1 MANNDKNNVIPSSL
15 ELMGEGPAYKAKLCR
30 MMKKTG
36 MFEDFSSLEIET
48 LAKYMDAYTAQKGTA
63 ICIEGARAG
72 FMAIIAA
79 GRLEIFKDSGRGKTK
94 KITEVGAGNSIGE
107 MSMVD
112 GLPRSA
118 TAVAIEPITLVVLTS
133 DNLQRI
139 IQQHPRL
146 GTKLLW
152 RSAQVISQ
160 RLRKASVMLADA
172 DYLD

>member
-30 MMKKTG
+30 MLKKTG
-36 MFEDFSSLEIET
+36 MFEDFSPLEIET
-48 LAKYMDAYTAQKGTA
+48 LAKYMDAYTARKGTA

-72 FMAIIAA
+72 FMAIIVA
-79 GRLEIFKDSGRGKTK
+79 GRLEIFKDNGRGKTK
-94 KITEVGAGNSIGE
+94 KINEVGAGNSIGE
-107 MSMVD
+107 MSIVD

-118 TAVAIEPITLVVLTS
+118 TAVAMELITLVVLTQ

-139 IQQHPRL
+139 IEQHPQL
-146 GTKLLW
+146 GTKVLW

-160 RLRKASVMLADA
+160 RLRRASAMLADA
-172 DYLD
+172 DCLC

>member
-1 MANNDKNNVIPSSL
+1 MATNDKNNVIPSSL

-30 MMKKTG
+30 MLKKTG

-48 LAKYMDAYTAQKGTA
+48 LAKYVDAYTAQKGTA
-63 ICIEGARAG
+63 ICIEGAAAH
-72 FMAIIAA
+72 FMAIIDA

-107 MSMVD
+107 MSLID

-118 TAVAIEPITLVVLTS
+118 TAVAIEPVTLIVLTS
-133 DNLQRI
+133 DNLRRI
-139 IQQHPRL
+139 IQQHPPL
-146 GTKLLW
+146 GTKLIW
-152 RSAQVISQ
+152 RSAQAISQ
-160 RLRKASVMLADA
+160 RLRKASMMLADA